1 MGFKPNNFKEEYK
14 TAVLADMIE
23 SADLFI
29 GEWPRTIDDR
39 YRLSLPTEWVE
50 PLAGGSEGCTLA
62 KERPG
67 CLSLW
72 NTAQW
77 QGWLDQGVELMKS
90 KIRSGRLD
98 RRTES
103 VQLFGRL
110 LSTRHRTVPIVG
122 RGRLSIPDAFRQFL
136 GVEPGGEVLVVGAA
150 VCVELWRP
158 ESWGQ
163 HIGEQMPGFRQL
175 FDQLTE

>member
-1 MGFKPNNFKEEYK
+1 MGFKPNQIKEEQK
-14 TAVLADMIE
+14 TAVLADMID

-50 PLAGGSEGCTLA
+50 LLAGCSDGCTLA

-77 QGWLDQGVELMKS
+77 QGWLNQGVELMKS
-90 KIRSGRLD
+90 KIRNGRLD